1 MAERSDPLSFEEP
14 IVDDGGRPTPF
25 FMQQW
30 SAQLNVNGYA
40 FNLITAG
47 GALSGGGAL
56 ADGDVTI
63 SLDALTPSPAG
74 NYGSSTQ
81 VPVVTI
87 DEYGRITA
95 ASTASVAATVAVEDD
110 GTPFGSFTTFDF
122 VGTEWTLTDAG
133 SGVLQIEVTA
143 SGGISGIDVED
154 EGSPV
159 GTNFTTFDFK
169 GAGVTAADDG
179 SGVVGVTIP
188 GETFTAVA
196 VEDEGVS
203 QGNATT
209 FDFVGAGVSVSVSAG
224 TATVT
229 ISGGG
234 GGGGVDVSDDGVSII
249 TGATELDF
257 KGAGVSV
264 SDDGGGVAGI
274 TISGGGGGGGG
285 AYFNGW
291 SGTVGSLS
299 GSGRAIKGMIITPDV
314 DIDVSHVWGFIDG
327 ASAGL
332 AHAGIIAEMTGT
344 TSSDTVV
351 SLIGTTSSINTRST
365 NLEPYRFAF
374 ASPVTLT
381 AGQHYFVGVIN
392 QSGTGTTAVRVG
404 NTSGSSS
411 QAGINNHPG
420 ETTYAQ
426 VDFALTTLTASD
438 AITGYTSG
446 GFYTVWLEGREA

>member
-1 MAERSDPLSFEEP
+1 MAVDRVDPLNESES
-14 IVDDGGRPTPF
+14 IVDEGGRPTPF
-25 FMQQW
+25 FLQQW
-30 SAQLNVNGYA
+30 NYQLALNEAASSEIV
-40 FNLITAG
+40 AG
-47 GALSGGGAL
+47 TGLTGGGLL
-56 ADGDVTI
+56 AEGDVTLA
-63 SLDALTPSPAG
+63 LDPLDPSPAG
-74 NYGSSTQ
+74 DYGSSTQ
-81 VPVVTI
+81 VPVVTV
-87 DEYGRITA
+87 DEYGRITGA
-95 ASTASVAATVAVEDD
+95 TTATVAATVAVEDD

-133 SGVLQIEVTA
+133 GGTLQIEV
-143 SGGISGIDVED
+143 
-154 EGSPV
+154 
-159 GTNFTTFDFK
+159 
-169 GAGVTAADDG
+169 AA
-179 SGVVGVTIP
+179 
-188 GETFTAVA
+188 
-196 VEDEGVS
+196 
-203 QGNATT
+203 
-209 FDFVGAGVSVSVSAG
+209 
-224 TATVT
+224 
-229 ISGGG
+229 SGGG
-234 GGGGVDVSDDGVSII
+234 GIDVSDDGVSVV

-274 TISGGGGGGGG
+274 TISGGGGGGGGG

-351 SLIGTTSSINTRST
+351 SLIGTTASINTRST

-381 AGQHYFVGVIN
+381 AGQHYFVGVVN

-420 ETTYAQ
+420 ETEYAQ

-438 AITGYTSG
+438 AITGFNSG